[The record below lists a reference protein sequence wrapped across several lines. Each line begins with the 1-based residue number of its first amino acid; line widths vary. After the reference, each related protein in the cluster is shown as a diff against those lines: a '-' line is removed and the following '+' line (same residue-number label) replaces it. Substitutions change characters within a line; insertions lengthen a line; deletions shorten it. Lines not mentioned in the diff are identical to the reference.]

1 MSSNTVAQFAQEL
14 KMPADAL
21 LEQLRAAGVDIQTVD
36 DDVTEADKGKL
47 LNALRSA
54 SSRRSGKKITL
65 TRKKTSEIRQADS
78 TGRSRSI
85 PVEVRRKRVFV
96 KRSPAELAAEAAE
109 QAQEET
115 AATHNAP
122 EPVQEAPVQEE
133 PASAAPAQDTAQ
145 ADADAAAAK
154 EAAREAA
161 RAKAEEEAAALRAAQ
176 EAARR
181 EAQAPQAAPET
192 EPEP

>member
-115 AATHNAP
+115 AAAQSTPENTP
-122 EPVQEAPVQEE
+122 EPAEQ
-133 PASAAPAQDTAQ
+133 APAQDVSQTE
-145 ADADAAAAK
+145 AAAK

-181 EAQAPQAAPET
+181 EA
-192 EPEP
+192 